1 MSKKQKDALLGGS
14 VTDFLRLSGDCSGFL
29 GHGYVRVPAEE
40 IDGKVL
46 YAHPDG
52 YFVNHQ
58 GKRLYACPLRCKSN
72 KHSHGG
78 VYPTMRN
85 HAHKYCHV
93 LMAITFM
100 RKPRDGEQVD
110 HINGNNSD
118 FALSNL
124 RIVPM
129 EINNRDGGFLRKLRN
144 KGINPTYYS
153 APFLLRY
160 FDRMAAYK
168 AEHTRWA
175 YIKLTR
181 EELLEMLVT
190 PEFTVGDPNERMEY
204 EMTRA

>member
-1 MSKKQKDALLGGS
+1 MAQQHLSRVWFLSRGFKQ
-14 VTDFLRLSGDCSGFL
+14 
-29 GHGYVRVPAEE
+29 VPLEE
-40 IDGKVL
+40 TNGKVL

-52 YFVNHQ
+52 YFVNQQ
-58 GKRLYACPLRCKSN
+58 GKRLYACPFRCKSN
-72 KHSHGG
+72 KHTHGG

-93 LMAITFM
+93 LMAITFL

-144 KGINPTYYS
+144 KSINPTYYS
-153 APFLLRY
+153 APFLLRF
-160 FDRMAAYK
+160 FDRMAEYK
-168 AEHTRWA
+168 RTHTHYQYAR
-175 YIKLTR
+175 LTHD
-181 EELLEMLVT
+181 ELLTMLVG
-190 PEFTVGDPNERMEY
+190 PEFIINHSNLD
-204 EMTRA
+204 

>member
-1 MSKKQKDALLGGS
+1 MAQQHLSRVWFLSRGFKQ
-14 VTDFLRLSGDCSGFL
+14 
-29 GHGYVRVPAEE
+29 VPLEE
-40 IDGKVL
+40 TNGKVL

-52 YFVNHQ
+52 YFVNQQ
-58 GKRLYACPLRCKSN
+58 GKRLYACPFRCKSN
-72 KHSHGG
+72 KHTHGG

-144 KGINPTYYS
+144 KGIDPTMY
-153 APFLLRY
+153 AQAVLLQY
-160 FDRMAAYK
+160 FERMAAYK
-168 AEHTRWA
+168 AGHSVSSYA
-175 YIKLTR
+175 NLTR
-181 EELLEMLVT
+181 TDLLQLLVG
-190 PEFTVGDPNERMEY
+190 PEFIINHSNLD
-204 EMTRA
+204 